1 MPKVLITGA
10 SGFVGSWLVKEALN
24 RGWDTYAG
32 IRSTSSRAL
41 LQDKRINEVIIDF
54 SDDTHMRKVLS
65 EHDYDFIIHNA
76 GVTRAQQDSTYFK
89 VNSEYSKNFAQL
101 AIDVLGDRL
110 RKFVFISSI
119 EAFGSADGTPDDVVD
134 HNITPKPRTTYGL
147 SKLRAEKELKTI
159 KDLPLIILRP
169 TAVFGPAEK
178 DFFAFWK
185 TIKTYR
191 VTPTIGNK
199 DIKYTFVYVK
209 DLVRVVMDAADSDIQ
224 QKAYFVSDGR
234 IHKMGHF
241 LSHIAKSLK
250 KKTLSF
256 TIPYLVIDTAVSITS
271 LFDKVTGQKS
281 LLNAEQVA
289 KAKAQNWDCDISD
302 LVTDLNFSPKYTLE
316 EGVKETTDWYLEQ
329 GWI

>member
-10 SGFVGSWLVKEALN
+10 SGFVGSWLVQESLK
-24 RGWDTYAG
+24 RGWETYAG

-41 LQDKRINEVIIDF
+41 LQDKNINFVTLDF
-54 SDDTHMRKVLS
+54 SDEDHMRSVLS
-65 EHDYDFIIHNA
+65 ERDYDYIIHNA
-76 GVTRAQQDSTYFK
+76 GVTRAQRDSVYFQVNSTY
-89 VNSEYSKNFAQL
+89 SRDFAKL
-101 AIDVLGDRL
+101 ALEVSGDRL

-134 HNITPKPRTTYGL
+134 ESVTPNPRTTYGQ
-147 SKLRAEKELKTI
+147 SKLRAERELKAI
-159 KDLPLIILRP
+159 ENLPLIIIRP

-185 TIKTYR
+185 TIKSYN

-199 DIKYTFVYVK
+199 DIKYTFIYVK
-209 DLVRVVMDAADSDIQ
+209 DLARVVLDAAASDIV
-224 QKAYFVSDGR
+224 QKSYFASDGR
-234 IHKMGHF
+234 IHKMDHF
-241 LSHIAKSLK
+241 LSHIAASLN

-256 TIPYLVIDTAVSITS
+256 TIPYLVIETAVAITG
-271 LFDKVTGQKS
+271 LLDKVTGKKS
-281 LLNAEQVA
+281 LLNAEQIA

-302 LVTDLNFSPKYTLE
+302 LVQDFHYRPAYTLE
-316 EGVKETTDWYLEQ
+316 AAVHETTDWYIEH